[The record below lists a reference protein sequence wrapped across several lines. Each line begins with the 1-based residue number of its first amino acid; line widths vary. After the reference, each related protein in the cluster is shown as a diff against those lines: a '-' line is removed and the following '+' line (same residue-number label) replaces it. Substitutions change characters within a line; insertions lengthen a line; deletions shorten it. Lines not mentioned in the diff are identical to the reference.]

1 MHCKMSSGS
10 GPWTCWAYVLLSNI
24 YAGAGK
30 WDLSA
35 AVQGKRNEWV

>member
-1 MHCKMSSGS
+1 MSSGS
-10 GPWTCWAYVLLSNI
+10 GPWRMCWAHVLLSNI

-35 AVQGKRNEWV
+35 AVQAKRSEWV